1 MCVYTC
7 TCVCVACI
15 HIYRYRYTDIHTY
28 LPRHQCGGQR
38 ITGRIWFSVSPYGS
52 RGWNSGLVDLV
63 ARAFVCWVIS
73 WTKSSKSLLQ
83 LFPSIA
89 ETHRGVQYH
98 HSVCCVCICSVVCLY
113 LSMYLP
119 DFLWKESFYPQNLY
133 FPLKSEIFQQNVVF
147 KGGDGSSGK
156 IQAGQMTRWL
166 SFQVQLTDTWPLK
179 GHPQKTKLKYKS

>member
-1 MCVYTC
+1 MCVHTC

-15 HIYRYRYTDIHTY
+15 HMYRYRYTAIHTY

-63 ARAFVCWVIS
+63 ARVFVCWAIS
-73 WTKSSKSLLQ
+73 RTKSSKSLLQ

-98 HSVCCVCICSVVCLY
+98 HSVYCVCICSGCLSFSVCVSAW
-113 LSMYLP
+113 LSMERKLLP
-119 DFLWKESFYPQNLY
+119 TESVFPPRKVKYFSRACFSRVETEAGVKYGQVRWPDASVSRCSWQTLDLWKVILRRQ
-133 FPLKSEIFQQNVVF
+133 
-147 KGGDGSSGK
+147 G
-156 IQAGQMTRWL
+156 
-166 SFQVQLTDTWPLK
+166 
-179 GHPQKTKLKYKS
+179 